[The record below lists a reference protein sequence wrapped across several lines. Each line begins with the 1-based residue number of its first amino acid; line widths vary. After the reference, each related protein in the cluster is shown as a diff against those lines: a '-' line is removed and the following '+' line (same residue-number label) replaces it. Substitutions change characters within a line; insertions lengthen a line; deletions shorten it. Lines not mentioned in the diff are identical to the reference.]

1 MPLAVYVPSRI
12 TEFVDVPSPTSGDDG
27 KALTYNHSGTDFAY
41 VAFEADGAVAGHE
54 AAGDPHAGYLLATG
68 TRAGA
73 TSQAQT
79 FTNGLVTGTVKPAS
93 DSTTAVLVQN
103 AAGSVDVL
111 TVDTSNAR
119 VAVNGAISS
128 ATFTVNQH
136 VDVNGIRVY
145 GYDDKS
151 SDYIGLGINAG
162 GSGFFSTTGNMI
174 FLATGGTQIRFGGP
188 GDIRFTDASNNIGL
202 IMLQTRRVGLGGVTN
217 PTALCHLGASTTSNA
232 SLCISTGTA
241 PTSPNDGDIWYP
253 TSGRL
258 TFRRASTTELIA
270 TGVQA
275 SGGSATAA
283 GTYGSNEQTM
293 LQSVYD
299 AARAFGLLT

>member
-41 VAFEADGAVAGHE
+41 VAFEADGAVASHA
-54 AAGDPHAGYLLATG
+54 AAGDPHTGYLLATG

-79 FTNGLVTGTVKPAS
+79 FTNGVVTGGIKPAS
-93 DSTTAVLVQN
+93 DSTTAVLIQN
-103 AAGSVDVL
+103 AAESIDVL
-111 TVDTSNAR
+111 TVDTTNAR
-119 VAVNGAISS
+119 VAINGAVSG

-136 VDVNGIRVY
+136 IDTNGVRVY

-151 SDYIGLGINAG
+151 GDYIGLGINAS

-174 FLATGGTQIRFGGP
+174 FLASGGTQIRFSGP

-202 IMLQTRRVGLGGVTN
+202 IMLQTRRVGLGGVTS

-232 SLCISTGTA
+232 SLRISNGTA
-241 PTSPNDGDIWYP
+241 PTSPNSGDIWYP

-258 TFRRASTTELIA
+258 TFRRGATTELIA
-270 TGVQA
+270 SGVQA
-275 SGGSATAA
+275 TGGVATAA
-283 GTYGSNEQTM
+283 ATYGSNEQTM
-293 LQSVYD
+293 LQKVYD
-299 AARAFGLLT
+299 AAQAFGLLS